1 MCHLKVGFQVHNWV
15 HQGFAAGGN
24 FKILTFQKY
33 LTVKGQE
40 TKVMLI
46 LMVVNSDV
54 HTHGYVWMDGLHYH
68 EGARTGCCFLLDQ
81 WLFKP
86 EFTED
91 GQHAHTAW
99 NNHVKH
105 AQGD

>member
-24 FKILTFQKY
+24 LKILTFQKY

-54 HTHGYVWMDGLHYH
+54 HTHGYVWIDGLPTTKELMLAAVFYWTSDCLNPSLR
-68 EGARTGCCFLLDQ
+68 RTANMPTLL
-81 WLFKP
+81 
-86 EFTED
+86 ET
-91 GQHAHTAW
+91 TM
-99 NNHVKH
+99 
-105 AQGD
+105 

>member
-24 FKILTFQKY
+24 LKILTFQKY

-46 LMVVNSDV
+46 LWLWTVMF
-54 HTHGYVWMDGLHYH
+54 TPMDMC
-68 EGARTGCCFLLDQ
+68 E
-81 WLFKP
+81 
-86 EFTED
+86 
-91 GQHAHTAW
+91 
-99 NNHVKH
+99 
-105 AQGD
+105 